1 MPCYLPKMPTLE
13 VLTHINAPLERCFR
27 LALSVDLHT
36 ISTRQ
41 TGETIVAGVRNG
53 VLQLG
58 DSVTFRA
65 RHFGVWQTLTSQ
77 ITVLEAPRYFRDEMQ
92 RGAFKYMRH
101 GHYFEAQDSGATLM
115 RDVFEFASPQGWLG
129 QLVDSLVLKRYLRW
143 FLVERGRVVKEYAET
158 EQWRTVLPEAGTTT

>member
-1 MPCYLPKMPTLE
+1 MPILK
-13 VLTHINAPLERCFR
+13 VLTHINAPPERCFR

-41 TGETIVAGVRNG
+41 TGETIVAGVRSG

-77 ITVLEAPRYFRDEMQ
+77 VTALDAPRYFCDEMQ
-92 RGAFKYMRH
+92 RGAFRYMRH
-101 GHYFEAQDSGATLM
+101 KHHFEAQDSGATLM
-115 RDVFEFASPQGWLG
+115 RDVFEFASPLGFLGWL
-129 QLVDSLVLKRYLRW
+129 VDALVLKRYLRR
-143 FLVERGRVVKEYAET
+143 FLAERGRVVKEYAESD
-158 EQWRTVLPEAGTTT
+158 QWREVLEKQQ